1 MPLLEGEVV
10 GCGIGAIVQ
19 DGVSPFLDEHLCN
32 GGVAGVRGFVQGCA
46 LVPSLLVH
54 LNTSGWEESEERYA
68 RIKDCISLKNLF
80 LQVKFCIG
88 VGTSSVI

>member
-10 GCGIGAIVQ
+10 GRGIGAIVQ
-19 DGVSPFLDEHLCN
+19 DGVSTFLDEHLCN

-54 LNTSGWEESEERYA
+54 LSTSGWEESEERYA
-68 RIKDCISLKNLF
+68 RIKVSLKNLF